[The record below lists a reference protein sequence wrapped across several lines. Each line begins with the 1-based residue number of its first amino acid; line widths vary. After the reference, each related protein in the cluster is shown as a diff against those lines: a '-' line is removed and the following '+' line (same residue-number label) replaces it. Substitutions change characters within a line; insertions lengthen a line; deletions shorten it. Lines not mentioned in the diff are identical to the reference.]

1 MKPSRIITIFLIS
14 LTLLLAGCQAIRL
27 NLPLLAPTASVMV
40 MPTPSAVAPTA
51 VAPVATVQA
60 VPTPTA
66 APTIPVYAPV
76 IDPADF
82 VKGVNNPYYP
92 LKPGRTMS
100 YTGKKGKVSLREQV
114 VISKKT
120 RVVMGVTCMEVADS
134 VWEGGKLAQK
144 TLKWYAQDKEGNV
157 WYFGA
162 DAKQY
167 KNGKVSGMAGSWQAG
182 AGGAQPGIMML
193 AHPTRGDTYR
203 QDYLKGVVEDMA
215 YVVSLDGALK
225 VPYHAYKNLLIT
237 LNWSNLTPGVIEN
250 RYYAKNVGFVYSEM
264 VQGGKGELK
273 LVKIKK

>member
-1 MKPSRIITIFLIS
+1 MT
-14 LTLLLAGCQAIRL
+14 
-27 NLPLLAPTASVMV
+27 
-40 MPTPSAVAPTA
+40 
-51 VAPVATVQA
+51 
-60 VPTPTA
+60 
-66 APTIPVYAPV
+66 YA
-76 IDPADF
+76 
-82 VKGVNNPYYP
+82 
-92 LKPGRTMS
+92 
-100 YTGKKGKVSLREQV
+100 GKKGKVGLREQV
-114 VISKKT
+114 AVSKKT
-120 RVVMGVTCMEVADS
+120 RVVMGVTCMEVADT

-144 TLKWYAQDKEGNV
+144 TLEWYAQDKDGNV

-162 DAKQY
+162 EAKQY
-167 KNGKVSGMAGSWQAG
+167 KNGKVTGMDGSWQAG

-193 AHPTRGDTYR
+193 ANPTRGDTYR